1 MHHFACLLGYGA
13 EAICPRL
20 ALETLA
26 AMAAADK
33 IGGDRPS
40 PAEAQR
46 RFKQAIE
53 DGVLKV
59 MSKMGISDVASY
71 CGAQI
76 FEAVG
81 LAPEVV
87 ERAFVGTPCPIGG
100 IGFAEL
106 EREIAR
112 ARFAAATAASRSS
125 RTPAT

>member
-13 EAICPRL
+13 EAICPAL

-26 AMAAADK
+26 QLAAADK

-40 PAEAQR
+40 PAEAQQ
-46 RFKQAIE
+46 RFRHAIE

-76 FEAVG
+76 FEMIG
-81 LAPEVV
+81 LAPEIVGA
-87 ERAFVGTPCPIGG
+87 AFVGTPCPIGG
-100 IGFAEL
+100 HRL
-106 EREIAR
+106 RR
-112 ARFAAATAASRSS
+112 ARSVSWWSARRRSPAAAG
-125 RTPAT
+125 